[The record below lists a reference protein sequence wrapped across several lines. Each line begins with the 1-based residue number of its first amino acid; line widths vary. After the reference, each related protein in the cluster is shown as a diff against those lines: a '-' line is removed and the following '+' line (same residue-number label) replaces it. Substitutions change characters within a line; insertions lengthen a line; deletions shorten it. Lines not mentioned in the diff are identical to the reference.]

1 MPFRFKGLP
10 RQPFAPLLAM
20 SDAELE
26 AIGAQRMIADDKPG
40 FPCRVSLED
49 SEPGE
54 RVVLLSFPHH
64 DAASPYR
71 AAGPIFVREAARAP
85 YDSTQVPPVF
95 RAGRLLSARAYDA
108 AGLMLDADVADS
120 AQDGA
125 LESLLE
131 RLFAAPTTAYIHL
144 HYAKRGCYAARVERA

>member
-1 MPFRFKGLP
+1 MPFRYKGLP
-10 RQPFAPLLAM
+10 REPFAPLLQM
-20 SDAELE
+20 SDAELG
-26 AIGAQRMIADDKPG
+26 AIGARRMIADDKPG

-49 SEPGE
+49 AEPGE
-54 RVVLLSFPHH
+54 RLVLLSFAHQ
-64 DAASPYR
+64 DAASPYK

-85 YDSTQVPPVF
+85 YDSTDMPPVF

-108 AGLMLDADVADS
+108 AGLMVDADVADS
-120 AQDGA
+120 AKAGA

-131 RLFAAPTTAYIHL
+131 KLFARADTDYIHL

>member
-10 RQPFAPLLAM
+10 REPFAPLLAM

-26 AIGAQRMIADDKPG
+26 AVGAHRMIAGDKPG

-49 SEPGE
+49 AEPGE
-54 RVVLLSFPHH
+54 RLVLLSFAHQ
-64 DAASPYR
+64 DAASPYK
-71 AAGPIFVREAARAP
+71 AAGPIFVREAARTP
-85 YDSTQVPPVF
+85 YDSTDVPPVF

-108 AGLMLDADVADS
+108 AGLMVDADVADS
-120 AQDGA
+120 AKAGA
-125 LESLLE
+125 LASLLE
-131 RLFAAPTTAYIHL
+131 ELFARADTDYIHL

>member
-10 RQPFAPLLAM
+10 REPFAPLQAM
-20 SDAELE
+20 SDAEL
-26 AIGAQRMIADDKPG
+26 ASIGARRMIADEKPG
-40 FPCRVSLED
+40 FPCRISLED
-49 SEPGE
+49 AEPGE
-54 RVVLLSFPHH
+54 RLVLLSFAHH

-71 AAGPIFVREAARAP
+71 AAGPIFVREAAAAP
-85 YDSTQVPPVF
+85 YDSTELPPVF
-95 RAGRLLSARAYDA
+95 RAGRLLSARAYDG

-125 LESLLE
+125 LESVLGK
-131 RLFAAPTTAYIHL
+131 LFARADTDYIHL

>member
-10 RQPFAPLLAM
+10 REPFASLLQM
-20 SDAELE
+20 SDAELQTM
-26 AIGAQRMIADDKPG
+26 GARRMIADDKPG

-49 SEPGE
+49 AEPGE
-54 RVVLLSFPHH
+54 RLVLFSFAHQ
-64 DAASPYR
+64 AAVSPYK
-71 AAGPIFVREAARAP
+71 ASGPIFVREAARAP
-85 YDSTQVPPVF
+85 YDSTEMPPVL
-95 RAGRLLSARAYDA
+95 RAGRLISARAYDS

-120 AQDGA
+120 VEDGA

-131 RLFAAPTTAYIHL
+131 ELFARADTDYIHL

>member
-10 RQPFAPLLAM
+10 REPFAPLLTM
-20 SDAELE
+20 SDAEL
-26 AIGAQRMIADDKPG
+26 ASIGARRMIADDKPG

-49 SEPGE
+49 AEPGE
-54 RVVLLSFPHH
+54 RLVLLSFAHH

-71 AAGPIFVREAARAP
+71 AAGPIFVRGAAQTP
-85 YDSTQVPPVF
+85 YDSTELPPVF

-120 AQDGA
+120 AEDGA

-131 RLFAAPTTAYIHL
+131 KLFARPDTDYIHL